1 MKLKTKGMW
10 LMTHGDRTEQA
21 RVQELL
27 GGEGGEI
34 FQP

>member
-10 LMTHGDRTEQA
+10 LMTHGDRTAQA

-27 GGEGGEI
+27 GGGGEI